1 MKQVFG
7 AMALVGLLAGA
18 SSVAAAPP
26 RQAPAGEEYIVQ
38 AGDWLTK
45 IADKYYGDA
54 QEYTLILEATNTK
67 AAEDNAFPTIDNADL
82 IKVGQKLWV
91 PLRQEEGIINV
102 GNLSFRPIVVE
113 DLGIT
118 TAVPAVWP
126 AVEVADAF
134 LKHTWRAGP
143 FSFVS
148 FATTPGNDAQIGVA
162 RLLGVNREDLT
173 NEALGGQLSE
183 REVGERSWTIY
194 TRANEGTTSVVAA
207 TVQDKAIYQ
216 LSLFA
221 VSPQVE
227 PILDTIL
234 QNFTVT
240 DPTAAQQIL
249 SISAPKAGS
258 RLPNPFELRGTT
270 SQYPFRG
277 SLVYRVLDAEGNQV
291 GRGPFEVVGTL
302 GSPATF
308 AIAARYKV
316 AVDGP
321 GTVEVAEV
329 SATDGTI
336 IAIDS
341 VAVALIADAPG
352 YPIIIDDPAP
362 YASIKS
368 PVQVRGKTGN
378 QPFEG
383 TLNYRIVDAQGQII
397 SSGFT
402 TTRGQLGETNSFDQF
417 VEFKVFSNGPGRV
430 EVFDLNEDDGS
441 SLTIATV
448 NVWLTTNQ

>member
-1 MKQVFG
+1 
-7 AMALVGLLAGA
+7 
-18 SSVAAAPP
+18 
-26 RQAPAGEEYIVQ
+26 
-38 AGDWLTK
+38 
-45 IADKYYGDA
+45 
-54 QEYTLILEATNTK
+54 
-67 AAEDNAFPTIDNADL
+67 
-82 IKVGQKLWV
+82 
-91 PLRQEEGIINV
+91 
-102 GNLSFRPIVVE
+102 
-113 DLGIT
+113 
-118 TAVPAVWP
+118 
-126 AVEVADAF
+126 
-134 LKHTWRAGP
+134 
-143 FSFVS
+143 
-148 FATTPGNDAQIGVA
+148 
-162 RLLGVNREDLT
+162 
-173 NEALGGQLSE
+173 
-183 REVGERSWTIY
+183 
-194 TRANEGTTSVVAA
+194 
-207 TVQDKAIYQ
+207 
-216 LSLFA
+216 
-221 VSPQVE
+221 
-227 PILDTIL
+227 
-234 QNFTVT
+234 
-240 DPTAAQQIL
+240 
-249 SISAPKAGS
+249 
-258 RLPNPFELRGTT
+258 
-270 SQYPFRG
+270 
-277 SLVYRVLDAEGNQV
+277 VLDAEGNQV